1 MCICELYYNF
11 IKIDNITLM
20 RLIRKGNQ
28 YFLNFEQ
35 KDYSFQFEIKYCPF
49 CGKELNYNEE

>member
-1 MCICELYYNF
+1 MCICELDYNCV
-11 IKIDNITLM
+11 KIDNITLM

-35 KDYSFQFEIKYCPF
+35 KDYGFQFEIKYCPF
-49 CGKELNYNEE
+49 CGKELNYNAE